1 MSNLWRKIRFLDS
14 RGQSLVETALFL
26 PIMIVMLLGIVE
38 VSTLL
43 INQNRVTTAGRI
55 AAGYGATNFEA
66 TDWGI
71 LAADMGSV
79 VRQTVTD
86 TLNLSPDLWDVWS
99 IYAQVNNNGTGFTIF
114 DARHVYGNQL
124 IVSEAAWEGS
134 VEAQVQSSLLA
145 ELQSNGGDISGLE
158 FVVSIPYHDSAT
170 FLNLPIWQWSGFKTI
185 SGLTAM
191 RVDRPVAAGGCTILP
206 ITVRLNQYSVY
217 PTNWNSPDP
226 FQGDEGSGIP
236 LFPAQNTFQNR
247 TPNNPTGWQWPRYE
261 NLPGVTAPNLDTA
274 TFRQNVPGRHFA
286 KAKAGYIFYARETT
300 NAGGF
305 GWLTWDG
312 SQDATA
318 LLASIQYAPPPPG
331 NFHLAYPGSDA
342 DRGLLPTPSQSGNS
356 NGMIEITEWLQ
367 VSTGNVNSVANQ
379 TLTDYVFTGRPVTMI
394 YYDTFHGGAGNNT
407 YIQVKGFATVKIL
420 GLDFTAPQGQK
431 WILFEFLG
439 WSIDCM

>member
-1 MSNLWRKIRFLDS
+1 MSKLWQRIRFLDS
-14 RGQSLVETALFL
+14 KGQSLVETALFL

-55 AAGYGATNFEA
+55 AAGYGATKYDGTNWETVA
-66 TDWGI
+66 D
-71 LAADMGSV
+71 DMGIV
-79 VRQTVTD
+79 AWNTVTD
-86 TLNLSPDLWDVWS
+86 TLNMDEDLWDVWS
-99 IYAQVNNNGTGFTIF
+99 VYAKVNSSGTDF
-114 DARHVYGNQL
+114 DVFLGKHAVGGQR
-124 IVSEAAWEGS
+124 IVSQTDWDTS
-134 VEAQVQSSLLA
+134 VKAEVRSMLLA
-145 ELQSNGGDISGLE
+145 ELQSSGGDISGLE

-191 RVDRPVAAGGCTILP
+191 RVDRPVSAGGCTILP

-217 PTNWNSPDP
+217 PTNWNSSEPHP
-226 FQGDEGSGIP
+226 EDEGSSIP
-236 LFPAQNTFQNR
+236 LFPAYGTFQDR
-247 TPNNPTGWQWPRYE
+247 TPSNPAGWQWPRYE

-274 TFRQNVPGRHFA
+274 TFTNNVPGRRFA
-286 KAKAGYIFYARETT
+286 SAQTGYVYYARENT

-318 LLASIQYAPPPPG
+318 LLASIRYAPPPPG

-342 DRGLLPTPSQSGNS
+342 DRGLLPTPSQSGNN
-356 NGMIEITEWLQ
+356 NGMIEINEWLQ
-367 VSTGNVNSVANQ
+367 VSTGNVNSVADQ